1 MVENQL
7 KKLLQLARTHPEIKE
22 TLLKTRTQKDPML
35 IFCQTASELGV
46 PISLGELLA
55 AGEEYR
61 SNLLKSVN
69 GGASYPMEDWGD
81 LYEEFFASLLLG

>member
-1 MVENQL
+1 MIEGRL
-7 KKLLQLARTHPEIKE
+7 KELLQLAKDNQDVKE
-22 TLLKTRTQKDPML
+22 MLLETRKQKDPVL
-35 IFCQTASELGV
+35 SFCHAAQKLGFE
-46 PISLGELLA
+46 ISLGELLA

-81 LYEEFFASLLLG
+81 LYEEFFASLLLE